1 MILSSGRLI
10 LISFFFSYDLGS
22 EGLGSPGAIAG
33 CEDFFR
39 NLPYGVEDA
48 QRQSFESLKTRDSS
62 SLSYRGRRLP
72 DKLRI
77 VKPIEG
83 SLTLHNWSRLATPH
97 LGGVLEE
104 RVGVAIKG
112 NEKAGLDPL
121 FEMYRI
127 EDVEEEEESE
137 EMSVPR
143 QIPPTNTNYTF
154 TNSTVLHPDTT
165 MMTNMYGRSQMSS
178 GVPSRNQSRL
188 GSRCSSMSDLSGQFP
203 SSYLSNIGLVKLC
216 SQKKISG
223 ARRSQLD
230 LTSVGSVSSLTP
242 SVLNSPLGSK
252 RMSPTVTP
260 PHTPQESLPGSPDDK
275 HGEEGYVASFFSSL
289 KAAIYGQQRKQ
300 HRTTKFQKKMEEKRN
315 KLGIMEALEED
326 RSDLVESEKDE
337 KEGTPMS
344 LPALSIIGKSKS
356 SRSSTAGPEQWSDF
370 DARYLGVLDD
380 YDELEEIRPG
390 LLTLTQST
398 GEPRDPEEYTKQWIG
413 QLRVPSLSATGRP
426 SLQKA
431 EFGKLPS
438 SDPAGLRSNILCSFG
453 GRGPGRPGGQT
464 GALGV
469 PGRPGAGALAQALGE
484 RRGDLGKVPGLEHSQ
499 IDSVG
504 IQQSSSFMGS
514 LTDMFFGRKGGYY

>member
-1 MILSSGRLI
+1 M
-10 LISFFFSYDLGS
+10 
-22 EGLGSPGAIAG
+22 
-33 CEDFFR
+33 
-39 NLPYGVEDA
+39 EDA

-188 GSRCSSMSDLSGQFP
+188 GSRCSSMTDLSGQFP

-230 LTSVGSVSSLTP
+230 LSSVGSVSSLTP

-413 QLRVPSLSATGRP
+413 QLSVPSLSATGRP

-469 PGRPGAGALAQALGE
+469 PGRPGAGAVAQALGE
-484 RRGDLGKVPGLEHSQ
+484 KRGDLGKVPGLEHSQ